1 MRFKSDLRNEEIL
14 SDLYAELEISRKYS
28 ESSIVKVSRICQ
40 MEVAYAVNHAAT
52 LQLKNDSILL
62 FLGCFV
68 EVDK

>member
-1 MRFKSDLRNEEIL
+1 MQKWLKEWEI
-14 SDLYAELEISRKYS
+14 SQRLYAELEISRKYS
-28 ESSIVKVSRICQ
+28 ESSIVKVSKICQ
-40 MEVAYAVNHAAT
+40 MEATYAVNHAAT